1 MDKPWLDYHK
11 QVSLLVERGLHV
23 DDEDAVA
30 TFLSKVSYYRLSGYF
45 RYWQIA
51 PADGDDR
58 FLPGSSFTTI
68 ERLYAAE
75 QALLMV
81 LDEVLH
87 PIEVLLRTRFA
98 YYYAKKVGATNTF
111 PRGEGLT
118 QPPDTHAMR
127 VEEYALSDLDRSK
140 ESFVSRYRQGPKVG
154 SRYGADTYATMP
166 IWVAVEAFSFGSL
179 SRLIEASGQSGVLAA
194 LARSLEVS
202 PRTLPSQVRS
212 FVYLRNRVAH
222 CARLWN
228 HSVLD
233 VPGLLPNVSRRAKR
247 EHRQFSDHSV
257 YKILIALDLIATRSG
272 RADTWLSSHVD
283 PLLESNPLL
292 CAGITSPTRYG
303 NVPRHLLV

>member
-1 MDKPWLDYHK
+1 MDKPWLDYHQ
-11 QVSLLVERGLHV
+11 QVSLLVERGLHI
-23 DDEDAVA
+23 DDEDAA
-30 TFLSKVSYYRLSGYF
+30 AAFLSQVSYYRLSGYF
-45 RYWQIA
+45 RYWQRD

-58 FLPGSSFTTI
+58 FLTGSRLTTI
-68 ERLYAAE
+68 KDLYAAE

-98 YYYAKKVGATNTF
+98 YYYAATVGATNTF

-118 QPPDTHAMR
+118 QPPDSQARR

-140 ESFVSRYRQGPKVG
+140 ESLVSRYRQDPKVG
-154 SRYGADTYATMP
+154 SRYGADAYATMP

-179 SRLIEASGQSGVLAA
+179 SRLVEASGQSGVLAA

-202 PRTLPSQVRS
+202 PKTLPSQVRS

-247 EHRQFSDHSV
+247 EHHPFSDHSV
-257 YKILIALDLIATRSG
+257 YKILVALDLIATRSG
-272 RADTWLSSHVD
+272 LCHEWLSTHVD
-283 PLLESNPLL
+283 PLLERNPLL
-292 CAGITSPTRYG
+292 CAGITSPARYG
-303 NVPRHLLV
+303 YVPQHLLV